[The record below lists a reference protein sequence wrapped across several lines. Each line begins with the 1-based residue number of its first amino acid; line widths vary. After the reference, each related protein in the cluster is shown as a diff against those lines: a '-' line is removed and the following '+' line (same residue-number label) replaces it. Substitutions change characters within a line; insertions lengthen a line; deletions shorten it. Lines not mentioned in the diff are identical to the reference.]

1 MHYPLIHATD
11 LIDNPSP
18 RCPCLVVLDT
28 SASMS
33 GSPIAQLNSGLQQ
46 FISELNADEVAACS
60 VELAVLTAGSRV
72 QQALPFTTAMHL
84 ESCAPFSASGLTP
97 LGEAVT
103 RGLDMLEQRKAEY
116 RQNGVAYYQPWLV
129 VISDGAPTDHWQA
142 AAQRA
147 RSMAEQRKLVSLMV
161 GVNDADTQVLGQ
173 FSNRPALK
181 LDGLK
186 FAEFFQWLSASMSRV
201 SASASTTASVVLPAV
216 DGWASI

>member
-18 RCPCLVVLDT
+18 RCPCLVVIDT
-28 SASMS
+28 SASMY

-46 FISELNADEVAACS
+46 FIAELNADEVAACS
-60 VELAVLTAGSRV
+60 VELAVLTAGNSVR
-72 QQALPFTTAMHL
+72 QALPFTTAMHL
-84 ESCAPFSASGLTP
+84 ESCAPFSASGCTP

-129 VISDGAPTDHWQA
+129 VISDGGPTDDWQA

-161 GVNDADTQVLGQ
+161 GVNDANMQVLGQ

-201 SASASTTASVVLPAV
+201 SASASTTASVALPAM

>member
-18 RCPCLVVLDT
+18 RSPCLVVLDT
-28 SASMS
+28 SGSMS

-46 FISELNADEVAACS
+46 FITELNADEVAACS
-60 VELAVLTAGSRV
+60 VELAVLTAGEGV
-72 QQALPFTTAMHL
+72 QEVLPFTAAMDL
-84 ESCAPFSASGLTP
+84 QTCAPFAASGLTP
-97 LGEAVT
+97 LGAAVE
-103 RGLDMLEQRKAEY
+103 RGLDMLERRKAEY

-129 VISDGAPTDHWQA
+129 MISDGSPTDAWQN

-147 RSMAEQRKLVSLMV
+147 RSLAEQRKLVSLMV
-161 GVNDADTQVLGQ
+161 GVNDANMQILGQ

-186 FAEFFQWLSASMSRV
+186 FTEFFKWLSASMSRV
-201 SASASTTASVVLPAV
+201 SASASTTANVSLPAM